1 MINSVVRLN
10 TNRTRG
16 LSRLVTRGSVEV
28 NKKAVALLSGG
39 LDSILAIRVLQEQG
53 IEIEAV
59 NYVIRFAA
67 CIPSNGENVA
77 TKAARILKVPL
88 KVVDI
93 TEEYLTVLLNPKH
106 GYGANINP
114 CIDCKIFML
123 MKAKK
128 YMEEVGASF
137 LVTGEVLGERPM
149 SQRRD
154 ALAMIEKDAGVRGI
168 LLRPLSA
175 RILDETIPEKEGVV
189 DRKRLLDIKGRSR
202 KPQMALAKKF
212 GINEYPNP
220 AGGCLLTDPGFTRR
234 VKDLMEHK
242 EFNTANLTFLTVGRH
257 FRIAPY
263 AKLAIGRDNEEND
276 TLETHVGPDDI
287 SLRLEEHQGPLGVLR
302 GVADEGT
309 ILLAARLVAYH
320 TKLRNEP
327 SLKVEYWKGASG
339 ARSVIAVKPAT
350 LEEVEKLRL

>member
-1 MINSVVRLN
+1 M
-10 TNRTRG
+10 
-16 LSRLVTRGSVEV
+16 
-28 NKKAVALLSGG
+28 NKKCVALLSGG

-59 NYVIRFAA
+59 NYVIKFAA
-67 CIPSNGENVA
+67 CIPTNGENAA
-77 TKAARILKVPL
+77 TKAAKLLGVPI

-93 TEEYLTVLLNPKH
+93 TEEYLSVLQNPKH

-123 MKAKK
+123 GKAKK

-154 ALAMIEKDAGVRGI
+154 ALAIIERDAGVRGI

-175 RILDETIPEKEGVV
+175 RILDATIPENEGVV

-202 KPQMALAKKF
+202 RPQMALAKKF
-212 GINEYPNP
+212 GISEYPNP
-220 AGGCLLTDPGFTRR
+220 AGGCLLTDPGFARR

-242 EFNTANLTFLTVGRH
+242 EFNTANLTFLTTGRH
-257 FRIAPY
+257 FRLAPGV
-263 AKLAIGRDNEEND
+263 KLAIGRDKEEND

-302 GVADEGT
+302 GAADKESV
-309 ILLAARLVAYH
+309 LLAARLVAYH

-327 SLKVEYWKGASG
+327 KLKVEYWKGNAG
-339 ARSVIAVKPAT
+339 AKSVVTVKPAS

>member
-1 MINSVVRLN
+1 M
-10 TNRTRG
+10 
-16 LSRLVTRGSVEV
+16 
-28 NKKAVALLSGG
+28 LSGG

-53 IEIEAV
+53 IEVQAV
-59 NYVIRFAA
+59 NYVIKFAA
-67 CIPSNGENVA
+67 CIQTNGENAA
-77 TKAARILKVPL
+77 TRAAKMLGVPI

-93 TEEYLTVLLNPKH
+93 TEEYLTVLQNPQH

-123 MKAKK
+123 KKAKK
-128 YMEEVGASF
+128 YMEEIGASF

-149 SQRRD
+149 SQRKD
-154 ALAMIEKDAGVRGI
+154 ALAIIERDAGVRGI

-175 RILDETIPEKEGVV
+175 RALDQTIPEKEGVV
-189 DRKRLLDIKGRSR
+189 DRKRLLDISGRSR
-202 KPQMALAKKF
+202 RPQMALAKKF

-234 VKDLMEHK
+234 VKDLMDHK
-242 EFNTANLTFLTVGRH
+242 EFNTDNLMFLTVGRH
-257 FRIAPY
+257 FRLAPG
-263 AKLAIGRDNEEND
+263 AKLAIGRDKEEND
-276 TLETHVGPDDI
+276 ILETHVGPNDI

-302 GVADEGT
+302 GSASDDNVQ
-309 ILLAARLVAYH
+309 LSARLVSYH

-327 SLKVEYWKGASG
+327 SLKVEYWKGPDG
-339 ARSVIAVKPAT
+339 AKSVITVKPAS

>member
-1 MINSVVRLN
+1 
-10 TNRTRG
+10 
-16 LSRLVTRGSVEV
+16 
-28 NKKAVALLSGG
+28 SGG

-59 NYVIRFAA
+59 NYVIKFAA
-67 CIPSNGENVA
+67 CIPTNGENAA
-77 TKAARILKVPL
+77 TKAAKLLGVPV

-93 TEEYLTVLLNPKH
+93 TEEYLSVLQNPKH

-123 MKAKK
+123 KKAKK

-154 ALAMIEKDAGVRGI
+154 ALAMIERDAGVRGI

-175 RILDETIPEKEGVV
+175 RILDETIPEKESVI
-189 DRKRLLDIKGRSR
+189 DRKKLLDIKGRSR

-212 GINEYPNP
+212 GISEYPNP

-242 EFNTANLTFLTVGRH
+242 EFSTNNLTFLTIGRH
-257 FRIAPY
+257 FRLAPGV
-263 AKLAIGRDNEEND
+263 KLAIGRDKEEND
-276 TLETHVGPDDI
+276 TLETHVGAEDI
-287 SLRLEEHQGPLGVLR
+287 SIRLEEHQGPLGVLR
-302 GVADEGT
+302 GAADEGS

-327 SLKVEYWKGASG
+327 SLKVEYWKGVSG
-339 ARSVIAVKPAT
+339 DRSIITVKPAS
-350 LEEVEKLRL
+350 LEEVEKVRL